1 MRCFRVRQSSRQ
13 GGGTDMTPRKLIGTA
28 VAAAIAGTAAGAHAQ
43 VTLDGDPKVA
53 FLYYSATND
62 GGWTQA
68 LDRGRLRMQEALG
81 MEAAYVENVEETSEA
96 VRQAA
101 EIFISRGYNI
111 IIGTSY
117 GFGDGLK
124 ELAAEYPDIAFLN
137 VAGETEAPNL
147 ETFYA
152 RTYQPWYLAGM
163 AAGAMT
169 ETGTIGIVA
178 GFPVS
183 VVNWDINAFA
193 RGAQAMNPDVEVIVT
208 FLNTWYDP
216 VKERQAATAILEQ
229 GADVLATNMASTAP
243 VVAAEEAGVWS
254 IGFQNDMSAA
264 APTKHLTSVVFN
276 WETYFIPVIE
286 TIAAGNWT
294 SRGLPLV
301 GLEYGTADIT
311 PLNAAVP
318 AEVVERINATRQA
331 FAEGTA
337 TPYDGPVVKQDGTEV
352 VGAGESIDDAGLW
365 GMDYLVQ
372 GITGSV
378 PE

>member
-1 MRCFRVRQSSRQ
+1 MTSRW
-13 GGGTDMTPRKLIGTA
+13 I
-28 VAAAIAGTAAGAHAQ
+28 VAGAVSALCAGVASTAQAQ
-43 VTLDGDPKVA
+43 VTLEDEPKVA

-68 LDRGRLRMQEALG
+68 LDRGRLKMQEQLG
-81 MEAAYVENVEETSEA
+81 IEAAFVEDVEETSEA

-101 EIFISRGYNI
+101 EIFLSRGYNI

-117 GFGDGLK
+117 GFGDGLL
-124 ELAAEYPDIAFLN
+124 ELAGEYPEIAFLN
-137 VAGETEAPNL
+137 VAGETAADNL

-169 ETGTIGIVA
+169 ESGTIGIIA

-183 VVNWDINAFA
+183 VVNWDVNAFA
-193 RGAQAMNPDVEVIVT
+193 RGAQSMNPDVEVIVT
-208 FLNTWYDP
+208 FLNSWYDP
-216 VKERQAATAILEQ
+216 VKERQAAEAIMEQ
-229 GADVLATNMASTAP
+229 GADVLATNMSSTAP
-243 VVAAEEAGVWS
+243 MVAAEEAGIWS

-276 WETYFIPVIE
+276 WETYFAPVIE
-286 TIAAGNWT
+286 EIAAGDWT
-294 SRGLPLV
+294 SSGLPLV

-311 PLNAAVP
+311 PLNDAVP
-318 AEVVERINATRQA
+318 ADVAEQIMATRTA

-337 TPYDGPVVKQDGTEV
+337 TPFDGPVVKQDGTEV
-352 VGAGESIDDAGLW
+352 VAAGAAVDEDGLW
-365 GMDYLVQ
+365 GMDYLVA
-372 GITGSV
+372 GITGTI

>member
-1 MRCFRVRQSSRQ
+1 
-13 GGGTDMTPRKLIGTA
+13 MTSNTLVALVLTGALTGLS
-28 VAAAIAGTAAGAHAQ
+28 AAASAQ
-43 VTLDGDPKVA
+43 VTIDGEPKVA

-62 GGWTQA
+62 GGWTEA
-68 LDRGRLRMQEALG
+68 LDRGRLKMEEALG

-101 EIFISRGYNI
+101 EIYISRGYNI

-124 ELAAEYPDIAFLN
+124 ELAESHPDVAFLN
-137 VAGETEAPNL
+137 VAGETEAANL

-169 ETGTIGIVA
+169 ESGTIGIVA

-183 VVNWDINAFA
+183 VVNWDVNAFA
-193 RGAQAMNPDVEVIVT
+193 RGAQAMNPEVEVIVT

-216 VKERQAATAILEQ
+216 VKERQAAEAILEQ

-243 VVAAEEAGVWS
+243 MVAAEEAGVWS
-254 IGFQNDMSAA
+254 IGFQNDMSSA
-264 APTKHLTSVVFN
+264 APTKHLTSVIFN
-276 WETYFIPVIE
+276 WETYFVPAVQ

-311 PLNAAVP
+311 ALNQAVP
-318 AEVVERINATRQA
+318 AEVVEQIVATRQA

-337 TPYDGPVVKQDGTEV
+337 TPFDGPVAKQDGTEV
-352 VGAGESIDDAGLW
+352 VGAGESIGDDGLW

-372 GITGSV
+372 GITGTV

>member
-1 MRCFRVRQSSRQ
+1 MSSQR
-13 GGGTDMTPRKLIGTA
+13 LIGA
-28 VAAAIAGTAAGAHAQ
+28 VLAAAIAGSAAAASAQ
-43 VTLDGDPKVA
+43 VTLDGEPKVA
-53 FLYYSATND
+53 FIYYSATND
-62 GGWTQA
+62 GGWTEA
-68 LDRGRLRMQEALG
+68 LDRGRLKMQEALG
-81 MEAAYVENVEETSEA
+81 LEAAYVENVEETSEA

-101 EIFISRGYNI
+101 EIFLSRGYNI

-124 ELAAEYPDIAFLN
+124 ELAAENPDIAFLN

-169 ETGTIGIVA
+169 ESKVIGIVA

-193 RGAQAMNPDVEVIVT
+193 RGAQAMNPGVEVIVT

-216 VKERQAATAILEQ
+216 VKERQAAEAILEQ

-254 IGFQNDMSAA
+254 IGFQNDMSSA

-276 WETYFIPVIE
+276 WETYFVPVVQ

-301 GLEYGTADIT
+301 GLDYGTADIT
-311 PLNAAVP
+311 ALNAAVP
-318 AEVVERINATRQA
+318 PEAVEQIVATRQA
-331 FAEGTA
+331 FADGTA
-337 TPYDGPVVKQDGTEV
+337 TPYDGPVIKQDGTEAV
-352 VGAGESIDDAGLW
+352 APGASLDDAGLW

-372 GITGSV
+372 GITGTM